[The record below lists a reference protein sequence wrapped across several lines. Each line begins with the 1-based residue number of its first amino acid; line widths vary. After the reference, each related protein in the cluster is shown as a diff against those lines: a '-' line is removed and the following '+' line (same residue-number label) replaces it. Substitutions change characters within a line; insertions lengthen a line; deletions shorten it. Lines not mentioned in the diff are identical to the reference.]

1 MNPCI
6 RFIKSCVA
14 VIVVLYICNY
24 IQAELKQQGEQSE
37 NLERFI
43 EKIHKYFDLQE
54 LMPAI
59 LNDIVKCVHV
69 HASKKI
75 DEHRTQVIDIYY
87 DLVHFLPLLNLYYG
101 TSQSQYF
108 RLKQHIIIHKK

>member
-1 MNPCI
+1 MLQLLSFCT
-6 RFIKSCVA
+6 S
-14 VIVVLYICNY
+14 VIIYK
-24 IQAELKQQGEQSE
+24 AELKQQGEQSE

-59 LNDIVKCVHV
+59 LNDIEKCVHV

-75 DEHRTQVIDIYY
+75 DEHRTQKLIFIMTWWT
-87 DLVHFLPLLNLYYG
+87 FCLY
-101 TSQSQYF
+101 
-108 RLKQHIIIHKK
+108 